1 MTPPI
6 GGKMR
11 AVLFDLDGTLVDTA
25 PDMVRVLWDMQD
37 ARDTPRHSY
46 PLVRSTVSN
55 GSLGLV
61 RLGFPQT
68 SEEELRR
75 LQAEYLERYAA
86 EVYRDSEL
94 FPGLTDLL
102 GRLETADRPWGI
114 VTNKPERMTRAL
126 LEGMQ
131 LHERAACVVS
141 GDTLPQRKPDPAPL
155 LLGCEQ
161 AGVDPAETLY
171 VGDALRDIAAGRAAG
186 MLTIAAAYGYI
197 TADDSPERWQADF
210 IAEDTGEL
218 TTIVEKA
225 VNLAA

>member
-1 MTPPI
+1 MTSTT
-6 GGKMR
+6 GEHRR

-37 ARDTPRHSY
+37 ARDAPRLPY
-46 PLVRSTVSN
+46 ALVRSTVSN

-68 SEEELRR
+68 ADAELRS

-86 EVYRDSEL
+86 EVYRDSVL
-94 FPGLTDLL
+94 FPGLENLL
-102 GRLETADRPWGI
+102 RRLEIAERPWGI

-126 LEGMQ
+126 LEGME

-161 AGVDPAETLY
+161 AGVDPAQTLY
-171 VGDALRDIAAGRAAG
+171 IGDALRDIAAGRAAG

-197 TADDSPERWQADF
+197 TADDSPDRWQADF
-210 IAEDTGEL
+210 IAADTGEL
-218 TTIVEKA
+218 ATIVEKA